1 MLQIAVSAM
10 VSEER
15 NELCFFFFRYLKGSV
30 LQGNGMTY
38 FVSDWLTSSYFH
50 LECIYFHS
58 E

>member
-1 MLQIAVSAM
+1 MLQIAVAAINIGR
-10 VSEER
+10 EER
-15 NELCFFFFRYLKGSV
+15 ALFLFFRYLKGSV

-38 FVSDWLTSSYFH
+38 FVSDWLTLSYFH